1 MYPNNFE
8 LNYKIEKNKFILSI
22 ETDLDNAEYAFYL
35 YKDGKR
41 INIRWYSDKNEAEF
55 ILTKS
60 GDYKGVGFVRQDGE
74 VFMKSTPKTNYTFVE
89 NKLTTISI
97 FGSCTSRDIFE
108 AEKEKT
114 FKIGAYIAR
123 QSIISALAEPMDF
136 NVSDIKLSSKFQR
149 EQVINDLKKNTFNA
163 LKSSKSKYLII
174 DLIDERFNLAKYKNS
189 IVTLSNE
196 MVQSK
201 VLGEKFEPDKIR
213 RIKNWKILKNK
224 KQFLGESYIFN
235 NVLVENYIKE
245 FCDKILSIFEEEN
258 IIIHKALMVD
268 KYIDKNGK
276 KQIFPKNYLK
286 NNNVVNKKLI
296 YMYDFLE
303 KFMPKAKIIDESLNY
318 CADENHKW
326 GLAPMHYQKE
336 YYELIYELLNKQ
348 VVK

>member
-22 ETDLDNAEYAFYL
+22 ETDYDVEYAFYL
-35 YKDGKR
+35 YKDKKR
-41 INIRWYSDKNEAEF
+41 ISTRWYSKNNCAEF
-55 ILTKS
+55 ILKES
-60 GDYKGVGFVRQDGE
+60 GEYSGVGFIKRSGE

-213 RIKNWKILKNK
+213 KIKNWKILKNK

-235 NVLVENYIKE
+235 NILVENYIKE

-286 NNNVVNKKLI
+286 NNNIVNKKLI

-326 GLAPMHYQKE
+326 GLAPMHYSNK
-336 YYELIYELLNKQ
+336 YYEDILKILKKYK
-348 VVK
+348 